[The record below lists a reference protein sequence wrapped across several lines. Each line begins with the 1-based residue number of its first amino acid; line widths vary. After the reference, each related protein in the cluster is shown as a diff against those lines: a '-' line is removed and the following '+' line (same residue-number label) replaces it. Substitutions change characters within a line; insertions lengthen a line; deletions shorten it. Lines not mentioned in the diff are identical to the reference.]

1 MQVCTTVEQSLL
13 SSVYVKLAGFF
24 WDGEVL
30 GWLAKTKSISIW
42 TGNIIAVCV
51 CGGLDIRQEMT
62 VESKTIKFVQRH
74 QWLVITLHSIGKVGC
89 V

>member
-1 MQVCTTVEQSLL
+1 M
-13 SSVYVKLAGFF
+13 GRF
-24 WDGEVL
+24 WVACENKKHQHMDGKHHC
-30 GWLAKTKSISIW
+30 G
-42 TGNIIAVCV
+42 VCV